1 VECPIAENFERVVA
15 DLYYADMDVRKQTE
29 SPSVIYSLV
38 AEHVGLLTISRPSVR
53 NAIDQAVTKSLDV
66 LVDQIESD
74 PDIWVMVITGAEKC
88 FCAGADLNEVA
99 AGRLSQL
106 FTRNGFAGFTHA
118 KRQKPWIAAV
128 EGVAAAGGFEIALAC
143 DMIVAS
149 EDARFSLPEVRRG
162 LIASS
167 GGVYRLPRALPRHI
181 ALELIA
187 TGAFL
192 SAQRGFDLGLLNC
205 LAKAGE
211 AVADAVALASRI
223 CANAP
228 IAVRESLL
236 VARSA
241 FDQTDSELFRLG
253 NDAQARVLASE
264 DFMEGPR
271 AFLEKRTP
279 LWTNS

>member
-1 VECPIAENFERVVA
+1 MEEQRQF
-15 DLYYADMDVRKQTE
+15 
-29 SPSVIYSLV
+29 PSVIYEVV
-38 AEHVGLLTISRPSVR
+38 ADHVGLLTISRPNVR
-53 NAIDQAVTKSLDV
+53 NAIDENVTRSIDA
-66 LVDQIESD
+66 LVDQIELD

-99 AGRLSQL
+99 GGRLGRL
-106 FTRNGFAGFTHA
+106 FTHNGFAGFTHS
-118 KRQKPWIAAV
+118 KRRKPWIAAV

-149 EDARFSLPEVRRG
+149 ADARFSLPEVRRG

-167 GGVYRLPRALPRHI
+167 GGAYRLPRALPRHI

-192 SAQRGFDLGLLNC
+192 SAQKGFDLGLLNC

-228 IAVRESLL
+228 IAVRESLM
-236 VARSA
+236 VARAA
-241 FDQTDSELFRLG
+241 FDMTDSELFRLG
-253 NDAQARVLASE
+253 NDAQARVMASE
-264 DFMEGPR
+264 DFKEGPR
-271 AFLEKRTP
+271 AFLEKRMP
-279 LWTNS
+279 LWING